1 MTAPTVLVVDDE
13 KAMRLSLS
21 EILTLDGCE
30 VQMAASGEE
39 ALQMITASSF
49 DLMLLD
55 IKMPGMDGIQT
66 LAEVRRL
73 APHTVVVMLTAHGT
87 LDSAMRAIEEHP
99 LLTSSSLR
107 RPT

>member
-39 ALQMITASSF
+39 ALQMIMASSF

-73 APHTVVVMLTAHGT
+73 APHTVVVMLTAH
-87 LDSAMRAIEEHP
+87 
-99 LLTSSSLR
+99 
-107 RPT
+107 